1 MIVLEH
7 EITERFD
14 YPSYTKNGYKKMK
27 IPQDIYQ
34 LIQSLRYTLV
44 AFVGILYLLKYNS
57 KLVASSQDFPKIGF
71 YKTYVQDTLYTW

>member
-1 MIVLEH
+1 MMPIVFTNCSDLWGYQYNWTDSKEGWTKNKRENMIFLEH

-34 LIQSLRYTLV
+34 LIQSLR
-44 AFVGILYLLKYNS
+44 S
-57 KLVASSQDFPKIGF
+57 F
-71 YKTYVQDTLYTW
+71 YI